1 MHQGCT
7 PPFGFWMGGRHGG
20 WGRWGG
26 HRGGHRGRGG
36 DFGFLA
42 SLFGEPGPRAERGDV
57 KFLVLDAVA
66 DAPRHGYEIMQ
77 VIEERSKG
85 AYRPSPGVVYPTL
98 QLLDET
104 GLLSST
110 ETDGRKVY
118 ALTDAG
124 RAELEANRETV
135 NDFYGRQDE
144 TAWEEYADELGEL
157 GRRLVGVVKAVH
169 RAARRGRVNAKTLRQ
184 LRKIV
189 DETVEKIEDA
199 LDPERAG

>member
-1 MHQGCT
+1 MHQHCT

-26 HRGGHRGRGG
+26 HRGAHRGRAG

-57 KFLVLDAVA
+57 KYLVLDAVA

-110 ETDGRKVY
+110 EKEGRKVY

-135 NDFYGRQDE
+135 SDFYGRQDE

-189 DETVEKIEDA
+189 DETVEKVEAA
-199 LDPERAG
+199 LDPDRAG